1 MNKLYQED
9 LSIDEL
15 IEKTLSFTKEHID
28 YFSENALQAIGTLPL
43 LKNQKEKVQN
53 NIKRFAKKIEKNTPN
68 YVITP
73 TLIGVL
79 CAMVVITKIDI
90 TKFSL
95 EKQFILADCMSD
107 DSIDCYREKGII
119 IAHDSLLSVILRK
132 SIDPLRQY
140 YLLDKVYQNSKQQ
153 MIDVE
158 NPSKVSSFLQ
168 EQIQHSETNTIDDLL
183 AETHFEDDK
192 AMLLDVLKDI
202 KL

>member
-168 EQIQHSETNTIDDLL
+168 EQIQHIETNTIDDLL

>member
-107 DSIDCYREKGII
+107 DSIDCYCEKGII